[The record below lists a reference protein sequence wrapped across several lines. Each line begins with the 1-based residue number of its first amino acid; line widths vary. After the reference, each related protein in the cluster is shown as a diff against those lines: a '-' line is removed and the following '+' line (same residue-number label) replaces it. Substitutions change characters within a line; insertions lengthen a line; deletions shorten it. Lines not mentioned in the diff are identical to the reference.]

1 MAAVCLHC
9 HPEVWLQIMVA
20 YQRYFY
26 SIKLDNSNHIVTI
39 EPSSASKYISRVP
52 AAPALVFFVYMANT
66 AGMKR

>member
-20 YQRYFY
+20 YQRDLY
-26 SIKLDNSNHIVTI
+26 SIKLDNSSHIVTV
-39 EPSSASKYISRVP
+39 EPSSASKYISRGLD
-52 AAPALVFFVYMANT
+52 APALFFSCNMANT